1 MSRAAP
7 IGGRI
12 FTPRFMVLLALGAL
26 ACAILLWRFIVGLG
40 PTTGMN
46 DGYPWGIWIAFD
58 VVTGTGI
65 ACGGYAMALMV
76 YIFNKGKYHHLV
88 RPALLTTALGYS
100 IAGAS
105 VFVDI
110 GRWWNAWKVPSFFWT
125 WNFNSAL
132 LEVALCIMSYIVVAW
147 IELSPSFLPKRFV
160 VYLEKV
166 LPFLIALGILLP
178 TMHQSSLGSLM
189 MVASTKVHPLWHSQ
203 LLPLLFLVSVI
214 GMGYAGAVLE
224 ATVSG
229 RVFKLEPETD
239 LLSRIGRAVSYC
251 FIAYLVIR
259 LAGLAA
265 NGFPGFGANGM
276 TILFLVEIALFAVPS
291 WLLLDEKRMRDPGQ
305 LFLAAMLAVLAGAVY
320 RFDVYLVA
328 FDPGANW
335 HYFPSIPEM
344 LVTIGFVSLEIAAY
358 TLVVKLFPVLSP
370 ARSNP

>member
-1 MSRAAP
+1 MNRAAP
-7 IGGRI
+7 LGGRI
-12 FTPRFMVLLALGAL
+12 FTPRFNVLLAIGGL
-26 ACAILLWRFIVGLG
+26 AIAILIWRFIAGLG

-76 YIFNKGKYHHLV
+76 YIFNKGQYHHLV

-100 IAGAS
+100 VAGAS

-147 IELSPSFLPKRFV
+147 IELSPSFLPARFK
-160 VYLEKV
+160 VYLEKA

-189 MVASTKVHPLWHSQ
+189 MISTKVHPLWHTQ
-203 LLPLLFLVSVI
+203 LLPLLFLISVV

-229 RVFKLEPETD
+229 RAFRLEPEWH
-239 LLSRIGRAVSYC
+239 LLAKIGKAVSWCY
-251 FIAYLVIR
+251 IAFLAIR
-259 LAGLAA
+259 IVGLAL

-276 TILFLVEIALFAVPS
+276 TLLFVAEMALFAVPA
-291 WLLLDEKRMRDPGQ
+291 WLLMDEQRVRDPGK
-305 LFLAAMLAVLAGAVY
+305 LFAAAMLAVLAGAVY

-328 FDPGANW
+328 FDPGPTW

-344 LVTIGFVSLEIAAY
+344 LVTIGFIALEIAAY
-358 TLVVKLFPVLSP
+358 TFIVKLVPILRP
-370 ARSNP
+370 ARSTP

>member
-132 LEVALCIMSYIVVAW
+132 LEVALCIMSYIMVAW
-147 IELSPSFLPKRFV
+147 IELSPSFLPQRFV
-160 VYLEKV
+160 KYLEKA

-229 RVFKLEPETD
+229 KVFKLESETH
-239 LLSRIGRAVSYC
+239 LLSRIGKAVSWC

-259 LAGLAA
+259 LGGLAL

-276 TILFLVEIALFAVPS
+276 TVLFLVEIALFAVPV
-291 WLLLDEKRMRDPGQ
+291 WLLLDEKRMSDPGQ
-305 LFLAAMLAVLAGAVY
+305 LFFAAMLAVLAGAVY

-328 FDPGANW
+328 FDPGSNW

-358 TLVVKLFPVLSP
+358 TLAVKLFPILSP